1 MKRESKW
8 YIRKHL
14 SNTKEDNSGEIQEI
28 NKTYRKHI
36 ANDRSPFLSGIMC
49 K

>member
-14 SNTKEDNSGEIQEI
+14 SNTKEDNRREIQEI

-36 ANDRSPFLSGIMC
+36 ANERSPFLSGIMC